1 MPTDLI
7 ITPAGAQDIGV
18 LAALEKECFSE
29 PWQESALLDAMA
41 NDSYICL
48 KAVCAGT
55 IAGYALFQNICAEGY
70 VCSIAVFAEMRQ
82 KGIGRALLRAMKEYT
97 DKNLQFLTLE
107 VRPSNTAATALYD
120 SEGFLPAGRRKNFY
134 RKPTE
139 DALLMTYT
147 PARCEKSDG
156 KTD

>member
-7 ITPAGAQDIGV
+7 ITPAEAHDAGV

-29 PWQESALLDAMA
+29 PWHESALLDAMA
-41 NDSYICL
+41 SEDYICL

-107 VRPSNTAATALYD
+107 VRPSNTPAIALYE

-147 PARCEKSDG
+147 PPQCEKCDG